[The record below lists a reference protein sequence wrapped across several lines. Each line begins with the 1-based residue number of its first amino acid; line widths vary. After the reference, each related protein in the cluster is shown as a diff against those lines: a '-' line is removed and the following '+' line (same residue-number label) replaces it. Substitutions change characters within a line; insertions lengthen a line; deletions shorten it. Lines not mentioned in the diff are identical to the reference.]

1 MKTLKSILIATI
13 VSVAFM
19 SFAGNPT
26 HPPQENKVIKITLDE
41 ALTDPGLV
49 IAMYQQL
56 TPAMLKAE
64 QPGLYIATVKY
75 KFIKFE
81 IRGTR
86 DGWILFFRNR
96 PQSSHDE

>member
-19 SFAGNPT
+19 SFAENPA
-26 HPPQENKVIKITLDE
+26 HPPKENNVIKITLDE

-49 IAMYQQL
+49 CAMYQQL
-56 TPAMLKAE
+56 TPVMLKPE
-64 QPGLYIATVKY
+64 GNGLYFGRVKY
-75 KFIKFE
+75 KFEIFE

-86 DGWILFFRNR
+86 DGWILFFRER
-96 PQSSHDE
+96 PKSAHDE